1 MRGAEAS
8 RAGTGRRSDMRR
20 RARRGLRAAGCAA
33 LLAVTAVASCGDSEE
48 PPRFPIGEP
57 AERQAWPEGVAA
69 AVDSG
74 NAAFRAGD
82 YGAARRH
89 YAEATRA
96 GPEVPAAWF
105 GLYMAEGALGNA
117 AAAESALARAGDMA
131 SAARAHHLPP
141 ADTGGS

>member
-1 MRGAEAS
+1 MRSAEAIV
-8 RAGTGRRSDMRR
+8 
-20 RARRGLRAAGCAA
+20 RAAACAA
-33 LLAVTAVASCGDSEE
+33 LLALTAVPACGDREA

-96 GPEVPAAWF
+96 GPGVAAAWF
-105 GLYMAEGALGNA
+105 GLYMAESALGNA

-131 SAARAHHLPP
+131 SAARAHHLPS
-141 ADTGGS
+141 ADSGGS